1 MESDLVTLNQTFAV
15 MEQRRGRAAQQFFTK
30 LLSTHLLLRRANG
43 KLMGKAEFL
52 QSLKTPSP
60 FTQYTIEQ
68 LQIACVAGA
77 EKRAM
82 VTLVMRTEDH
92 YFTIRNF
99 HHIRFFTHTL
109 GGWRLESWYVY
120 EDVWA

>member
-15 MEQRRGRAAQQFFTK
+15 MEQQRGRAAQQFFTK

-109 GGWRLESWYVY
+109 ETSGPN
-120 EDVWA
+120 